1 MASITLKE
9 TTVARLWVEYT
20 TTTDISK
27 NQSTTKLTLKLTTL
41 NSYNIGPWGDFN
53 GSYFG
58 TTTNTFNGAIPNF
71 SGTRDLASYTA
82 VVNHSSDGKGSLKIY
97 WKWGVNSSWGGFE
110 NPSDSFDVS
119 LPTIPR
125 VTTPVLSSDSV
136 DLGKSVKI
144 TLNRALSSHTHD
156 IAIYYGSK
164 SLSIAKNIA
173 TEYTWTVPTSIGQ
186 WIPNVT
192 SMECQ
197 LTVTTYQNGVKNG
210 SVSVPITINIPT
222 SAVPDIDSVTLTEAN
237 SSIGDFGLWISGMS
251 QIKVVT
257 SASGIYGSTIKS
269 ISSVIEN
276 VTYSGAEFTTNTI
289 VNAGS
294 LAVKVEVTDSRGRKS
309 TSTKNIT
316 ITDYQSPQILK
327 FNARRCDSAGNIKE
341 NGTYARVEYSYKITS
356 LNNKNEKN
364 VKISYR
370 NTKTN
375 TYTDLFTSSA
385 NYEEDTV
392 YFSENILDLSNS
404 YYIKIEVSDSFA
416 SNVPSEVLIPTER
429 VPLELLYTGLGVSIG
444 KAAELDET
452 FEVDLYT
459 IFNKAVKFKS
469 SPTFDN
475 ALTLTNGFTYK
486 PMQISSGDLNTYTL
500 ISGVWYVSNA
510 DNRPVTSSG
519 FLIVV
524 VNGDNSIYQKFI
536 TLSGLTY
543 ERLKTSSGWT
553 PWCGWYYYTVQGTQM
568 WERVYVG
575 LDGSYE
581 AYGKRTISASY
592 TTLTN
597 GVYQMSYDVGLG
609 LQLPNGIAIDG
620 EPMCFVNATAA
631 NEYILCRYMGFTSSQ
646 TGSFVNV
653 RFAKMTQGSSISTN
667 AQVHVI
673 GKWK

>member
-1 MASITLKE
+1 MASKTLQE
-9 TTVARLWVEYT
+9 TTVARLWVEYST
-20 TTTDISK
+20 TKNVEK
-27 NQSTTKLTLKLTTL
+27 NQSTTTLTLKLTTL

-58 TTTNTFNGAIPNF
+58 TTSNKFDGAIPDF

-82 VVNHSSDGKGSLKIY
+82 TINHSSDGKGSLTVY
-97 WKWGVNSSWGGFE
+97 WKWGVNSSWGGYV
-110 NPSDSFDVS
+110 NPSGSFTII

-125 VTTPVLSSDSV
+125 VTTPVLSTDSV
-136 DLGKSVKI
+136 DLEKSVKI
-144 TLNRALSSHTHD
+144 TLNRALTSHTHD

-164 SLSIAKNIA
+164 SLMIAENVA
-173 TEYTWTVPTSIGQ
+173 TSYTWTVPTSIGQ
-186 WIPNVT
+186 WIPNAT
-192 SMECQ
+192 SMECK
-197 LTVTTYQNGVKNG
+197 LTVRTYQNGALNG

-222 SAVPDIDSVTLTEAN
+222 SAVPEINSVTLSEAN
-237 SSIGDFGLWISGMS
+237 SNIGSFGLWIKGMS
-251 QIKVVT
+251 QIKVDT
-257 SASGIYGSTIKS
+257 DASGIYGSTIKT
-269 ISSVIEN
+269 ISSTIEGT
-276 VTYSGAEFTTNTI
+276 TYTGEIFTTNTI
-289 VNAGS
+289 VNSGS
-294 LAVKVEVTDSRGRKS
+294 LAIKVEVTDSRGRKA

-316 ITDYQSPQILK
+316 ITDYQAPQILK
-327 FNARRCDSAGNIKE
+327 FSARRCDSAGNIKE
-341 NGTYARVEYSYKITS
+341 NGTYARVEYAYKITS
-356 LNNKNEKN
+356 LDGKNDKS

-370 NTKTN
+370 NTKTSS
-375 TYTDLFTSSA
+375 YTDLFTSSTS
-385 NYEEDTV
+385 YEEDTL
-392 YFSENILDLSNS
+392 YFSDNILDLANS
-404 YYIKIEVSDSFA
+404 YYIKIELSDSFS
-416 SNVPSEVLIPTER
+416 SNVSSEVLIPTER

-452 FEVDLYT
+452 FEIDLYT
-459 IFNKAVKFKS
+459 IFNKAVRFQQ

-475 ALTLTNGFTYK
+475 VLTMTNGFTYK

-500 ISGVWYVSNA
+500 VSGIWYVSSA
-510 DNRPVTSSG
+510 ENRPIEASG

-536 TLSGLTY
+536 TLDGKSY
-543 ERLKTSSGWT
+543 ERLKNSSGWT

-581 AYGKRTISASY
+581 AYGKRTVSASY

-597 GVYQMSYDVGLG
+597 GVYQMAYDVGLG
-609 LQLPNGIAIDG
+609 LQLPSGISIDG